1 MEGWIYH
8 GYMDERVVGYIR
20 KADKETDGG
29 TNEQMKRRMNKLMD
43 GSLG

>member
-1 MEGWIYH
+1 M
-8 GYMDERVVGYIR
+8 VGHIR

-29 TNEQMKRRMNKLMD
+29 TNEQMKKRMDKLMD